1 MLKAIALGALLL
13 ALPHLAHAEDYVI
26 NDPRWLQLSDAERA
40 GVDKQL
46 RDGGVLAGNDKLI
59 YRGKSG
65 KALGE
70 IDLPASTGLAAAADI
85 RRGICVRVNSSKL
98 ASCRTISDA
107 TAKQACRDNETAR
120 VEKARATCG

>member
-1 MLKAIALGALLL
+1 MLKAIALGAFLL

-26 NDPRWLQLSDAERA
+26 NDPRWQQLSDAERA
-40 GVDKQL
+40 GVEKQL

-70 IDLPASTGLAAAADI
+70 INMPASTGLDAAAKI

-98 ASCRTISDA
+98 ASCRTITDPA
-107 TAKQACRDNETAR
+107 AKQACRDNENAR
-120 VEKARATCG
+120 VEKARATCR